1 MRTVFVLVVGILVPL
16 LPACSAV
23 PLPTQPSPSVVAPS
37 VMQLEAEA
45 GQGEGVVRSR
55 SRASGGLTVHLAPGE
70 YRLWTFDVGAA
81 EVQFALSIAYSN
93 GKEGENE
100 LLSVSVDGRALVSF
114 QNRDSGDAVEGW
126 NEFVSDPAGT
136 VTLGPGRHTLRLE
149 SSGGDGCVEIDVAML
164 SRAPARIRD

>member
-1 MRTVFVLVVGILVPL
+1 MRRLAAWLLVPL
-16 LPACSAV
+16 LPACSAA
-23 PLPTQPSPSVVAPS
+23 PLPTQPSPHVTVPS
-37 VMQLEAEA
+37 VMWLEAEA

-81 EVQFALSIAYSN
+81 EVRLALSIAYSN

-100 LLSVSVDGRALVSF
+100 MLSVAVDGRALLSF

-126 NEFVSDPAGT
+126 NEFVTDSAGT
-136 VTLGPGRHTLRLE
+136 VALGPGRHTLRLE
-149 SSGGDGCVEIDVAML
+149 SSGGDGCVEIDFATL
-164 SRAPARIRD
+164 SPA